1 MLDARPVTRPAPRNG
16 MILTAVVFIGFLV
29 FGFSE
34 NVKGPALPR
43 LQRDFGLDEMQIGLL
58 LSLNSLGYLLACSFT
73 GYLAEKIGIKRTCLI
88 AFGSMA
94 ASGVLIY
101 WSFTASVFA
110 GSYFLMY
117 IGNGMLEIALAIL
130 AARIF
135 VTRTG
140 TMMNL
145 AHFFYGLSSAAAPV
159 AAAALMG
166 MRTGAGTLDWRGMYL
181 VMLSLA
187 ILPMLPS
194 LFARF
199 PDASDRHAERT
210 SYKAYVRDP
219 VAWAIVVILS
229 FGVISE
235 MAVGAWL
242 VNYVE
247 KVYKWEPSASAGMLS
262 AFFICF
268 MLARLVLGPV
278 TDRIGYLR
286 SVWLFS
292 AFSGACTLLAV
303 FLGEPAVF
311 LFALAGIGIAP
322 VYPTVMALLA
332 KQYPNGTSAAITFTV
347 TLMGVFGVLGN
358 LLIGS
363 VTDAA
368 KSFFTAGRGPE
379 GGLTAGLQ
387 AGYILIGLCALV
399 CALCTVLLC
408 AYLKKRGQ
416 PLL

>member
-1 MLDARPVTRPAPRNG
+1 MS
-16 MILTAVVFIGFLV
+16 ILRTLSHRKNHLLLLGVVFIGFLI

-43 LQRDFGLDEMQIGLL
+43 LQQDFGFDEMDLGLL

-73 GYLAEKIGIKRTCLI
+73 GYLADKLGIKLTSVL

-94 ASGVLIY
+94 ASGLLIY
-101 WSFTASVFA
+101 WSVNAQFFA
-110 GSYFLMY
+110 ASYFVMY

-135 VTRTG
+135 VTNTG

-159 AAAALMG
+159 AASSLMG
-166 MRTGAGTLDWRGMYL
+166 LHVSGSALGWRGMYL
-181 VMLSLA
+181 VMLALSV
-187 ILPMLPS
+187 LPMLPA

-199 PDASDRHAERT
+199 PQVSDRSEERT
-210 SYKAYVRDP
+210 SFAAYIKDP
-219 VAWAIVVILS
+219 VAWLIVVILS

-235 MAVGAWL
+235 LAVGAWL

-247 KVYKWEPSASAGMLS
+247 KVYDWEPSASAGMLS

-268 MLARLVLGPV
+268 MLARLILGPV
-278 TDRIGYLR
+278 TDRFGYIP
-286 SVWLFS
+286 SIIV
-292 AFSGACTLLAV
+292 FSGLSGICTWLAILLKESGA
-303 FLGEPAVF
+303 F

-322 VYPTVMALLA
+322 VYPTVMAFLA
-332 KQYPNGTSAAITFTV
+332 KRYPNGTGTAITFTV

-358 LLIGS
+358 FLIGT
-363 VTDAA
+363 VTDGVKAY
-368 KSFFTAGRGPE
+368 FTGPRGPE
-379 GGLTAGLQ
+379 EGLVLGLK
-387 AGYILIGLCALV
+387 AGYGLIGLCALICSLV
-399 CALCTVLLC
+399 SLFLYLF
-408 AYLKKRGQ
+408 LKKRGESIQ
-416 PLL
+416 